1 MGQVDPALRSYL
13 HSLDA
18 ESLVGLL
25 CEQADRSPHFRRE
38 LEVRAGL
45 TGNQGSDVAEAHRLL
60 DDAVPASLEPHGAGF
75 DLATK
80 MSAVLDTL
88 QRLLDAGTQA
98 DLSPLARRAVDE
110 ISSALGELDDASG
123 AVGAELGRAVTLYAR
138 ACAAHPPPPDSL
150 ADWILG
156 IELDGPGWPE
166 IHLADFADA
175 LGEAGLQRIST
186 TVDALL
192 ADGQAD
198 GNRLVRA
205 ERLHEQVAEATG
217 DVDLLVDILSR
228 KLPRL
233 DVSLKIVRVLRGAGR
248 HSEAIAHAA
257 RAFARDKQPQRDAA
271 EESHDEAVALL
282 HDRAGRGP
290 DEADELVRVLLAE
303 ERVEEAWQAADRYGC
318 SLELRLEVADSRAA
332 EHPGEVI
339 GVYRSHV
346 EALIAHKEPHYYRE
360 AAKQLR
366 KLRTL
371 HRRADTAEEFSTY
384 LAELV
389 QTHRRKT
396 RLLAEV
402 RAARIALPKAALAK
416 TALAKAAR

>member
-1 MGQVDPALRSYL
+1 MDQVDPALRSYL

-25 CEQADRSPHFRRE
+25 CDQAARHPQFRRE

-45 TGNQGSDVAEAHRLL
+45 NSTQGGDVAEAHRML
-60 DDAVPASLEPHGAGF
+60 DDAVPADLEPYGAGF

-98 DLSPLARRAVDE
+98 DLSPLARRTVDE
-110 ISSALGELDDASG
+110 ISSALGELDDTTG

-138 ACAAHPPPPDSL
+138 ACAAHPPPPDAL

-156 IELDGPGWPE
+156 IELHGPGWPE
-166 IHLADFADA
+166 IHLADFAEA
-175 LGEAGLQRIST
+175 LGETGLLRIRAA
-186 TVDALL
+186 VDGVL
-192 ADGQAD
+192 ADEGAD
-198 GNRLVRA
+198 GGSLARA
-205 ERLHEQVAEATG
+205 ERLNEQVAEATG

-233 DVSLKIVRVLRGAGR
+233 DVSLKIVRALRGAGR
-248 HSEAIAHAA
+248 HGEAIAHAA
-257 RAFARDKQPQRDAA
+257 RAFSRDKQTLRDAA
-271 EESHDEAVALL
+271 EHERDEAVALL

-290 DEADELVRVLLAE
+290 AEADELVRMLLAE
-303 ERVEEAWQAADRYGC
+303 QRFEEAWQAAEEHGC
-318 SLELRLEVADSRAA
+318 SLELRLEVAESRAA

-346 EALIAHKEPHYYRE
+346 EELIAHKDPHYYRQ

-371 HRRADTAEEFSTY
+371 HRRADTAEEFSAY
-384 LAELV
+384 LADLV
-389 QTHRRKT
+389 RTHRRKT

-416 TALAKAAR
+416 AAR

>member
-1 MGQVDPALRSYL
+1 MSQVDPALRSYL

-18 ESLVGLL
+18 ESLAGLL
-25 CEQADRSPHFRRE
+25 CEQAARHPQVRRE
-38 LEVRAGL
+38 LETRAGL
-45 TGNQGSDVAEAHRLL
+45 NGVQGGDVAEAHRLL
-60 DDAVPASLEPHGAGF
+60 DDAVPADLEPHGEGF

-98 DLSPLARRAVDE
+98 DLSPLARRTVDK
-110 ISSALGELDDASG
+110 ISFALGDLDDASG

-138 ACAAHPPPPDSL
+138 ACAAHPPPPESL

-166 IHLADFADA
+166 IHLADFTEA
-175 LGEAGLQRIST
+175 LGETGLRRIKSAVD
-186 TVDALL
+186 TVL
-192 ADGQAD
+192 ADSQAE
-198 GNRLVRA
+198 GIRLGRA
-205 ERLHEQVAEATG
+205 ERLNEQLAEATG
-217 DVDLLVDILSR
+217 DVDVLVEILSR

-257 RAFARDKQPQRDAA
+257 RAFARDKHPQDPAA
-271 EESHDEAVALL
+271 QNRDEAVAALR
-282 HDRAGRGP
+282 DRAGRGP
-290 DEADELVRVLLAE
+290 AEADELVRVLLAE
-303 ERVEEAWQAADRYGC
+303 QRVEEAWQAADRYGC
-318 SLELRLEVADSRAA
+318 SLELRLEVAESRAA
-332 EHPGEVI
+332 EYPGEVI

-346 EALIAHKEPHYYRE
+346 EELIAHKDPHYYRQ

-371 HRRADTAEEFSTY
+371 HRRADTAEEFSSY

-389 QTHRRKT
+389 QTHKRKT

-402 RAARIALPKAALAK
+402 RAARIALPKAA
-416 TALAKAAR
+416 R